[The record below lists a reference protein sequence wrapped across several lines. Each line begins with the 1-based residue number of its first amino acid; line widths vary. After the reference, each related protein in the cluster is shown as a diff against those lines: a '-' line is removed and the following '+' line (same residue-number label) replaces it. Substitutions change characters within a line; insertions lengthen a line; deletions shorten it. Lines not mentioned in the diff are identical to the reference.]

1 MGMHERIPN
10 DLITATEAA
19 EVLGVSLNT
28 LKTWRTRNPNLGYF
42 RGHNRDIRYSLK
54 ECQQYYRRSFQRVV
68 PGSGHQ

>member
-1 MGMHERIPN
+1 MSMYERIPN

-42 RGHNRDIRYSLK
+42 RRHNRDIRYSRK

-68 PGSGHQ
+68 PGSGSQ

>member
-1 MGMHERIPN
+1 MSMYERIPN

-19 EVLGVSLNT
+19 EVLGVSINT
-28 LKTWRTRNPNLGYF
+28 LKTWRTRNTHLGYY

-68 PGSGHQ
+68 PGSGPQ